1 LTLSQPDVTIGV
13 REAQAAPVEPGA
25 SMKTLSLVLFAI
37 LLGCGQALNH
47 NGSSLVSPG
56 TLVITA
62 DQIEKS
68 GASTAWQVLRQRAP
82 MLAMREDRNGRPQ
95 SMGRRGRSSLVL
107 DEAPMILLD
116 GVRVPDFRSLDSIE
130 AQSIAAIYI
139 YDGVEGTT
147 YFGTNAGTGVILI
160 KTKDGRPT

>member
-1 LTLSQPDVTIGV
+1 
-13 REAQAAPVEPGA
+13 
-25 SMKTLSLVLFAI
+25 MKVLF
-37 LLGCGQALNH
+37 LLLFVLPLGCGQALNP
-47 NGSSLVSPG
+47 NGSALAAPG
-56 TLVITA
+56 TFVITA
-62 DQIEKS
+62 EQIEKS
-68 GASTAWQVLRQRAP
+68 GATTAWQVLRQRAP

-95 SMGRRGRSSLVL
+95 SIGRRGRASLVL